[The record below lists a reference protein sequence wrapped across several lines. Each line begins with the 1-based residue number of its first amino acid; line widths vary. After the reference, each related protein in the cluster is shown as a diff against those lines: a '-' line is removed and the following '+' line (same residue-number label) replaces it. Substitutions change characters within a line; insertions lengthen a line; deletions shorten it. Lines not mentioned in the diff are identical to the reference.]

1 MPRSSFNIHPPNLD
15 RASRIPHAGTRRK
28 TRRLWCLKTR
38 NASKRSI
45 FCSMVK
51 TSKHRNYTCYTSSNP
66 SSSPSLEYKTGK
78 LCRRV
83 TNSSPPLSLSL
94 SLSFTDLHLLINVTG
109 PSIWNWSAF
118 FCSRKVI
125 QRGKARPSIHSPRGS
140 SSWRTSP
147 CNLKEILVISVN
159 TASLLIC
166 YFLFLF
172 LG

>member
-1 MPRSSFNIHPPNLD
+1 MPRSSFNIRSPSPNLD
-15 RASRIPHAGTRRK
+15 RTSRIPHSGTRRK
-28 TRRLWCLKTR
+28 TRRLWCL
-38 NASKRSI
+38 SI

-66 SSSPSLEYKTGK
+66 SSSHSLEYKTGK

-83 TNSSPPLSLSL
+83 SNSLLYLSLSL

-125 QRGKARPSIHSPRGS
+125 PREKARPSILVPSRGA
-140 SSWRTSP
+140 RP
-147 CNLKEILVISVN
+147 LVIWKKF
-159 TASLLIC
+159 SLSR
-166 YFLFLF
+166 
-172 LG
+172 

>member
-1 MPRSSFNIHPPNLD
+1 MPRSSFNIHSPSPNLD
-15 RASRIPHAGTRRK
+15 RTSRMPHSGTRRK
-28 TRRLWCLKTR
+28 TRRLWSLKHGTLL
-38 NASKRSI
+38 ASKRSI

-66 SSSPSLEYKTGK
+66 SSSHSLEYKTGK

-83 TNSSPPLSLSL
+83 SNSLLYLSLSL

-125 QRGKARPSIHSPRGS
+125 PRQGEGATQHSGS
-140 SSWRTSP
+140 FSWRTSP
-147 CNLKEILVISVN
+147 CNLKEILVIS
-159 TASLLIC
+159 LIRRSS
-166 YFLFLF
+166 
-172 LG
+172 